1 MAENGVKISDND
13 VLASA
18 EYLLVLN
25 EGTSGLFTV
34 AGLGTLLAGGGV
46 LVGTPTTDALSA
58 RITAVEDQAF
68 AESPIYDT
76 TAEGIAATGEGDRF
90 RVENGDAAIAYD
102 IYDHDA
108 GGVAT
113 FLTDIPAGSAL
124 VTKPTISNALS
135 EYAPQATTARANIGA
150 ASAAVLSDVSL
161 AVGDVAARTQGIY
174 SDGEVI
180 QFDPVVDGAADGETG
195 MVFAITDANDQACFA
210 ISPEG
215 GVYIAQL
222 YTQDFVF
229 DQLSAETYAI
239 EDDTS
244 LGYAFAIADANE
256 RIGFGV
262 RQTGEVDIKGGARLG
277 GQAAGWDFVIVD
289 GNDRIGMG
297 LKNGVLYVPQISAE
311 GQTTSNTNLRNMLF
325 SDKVRLA
332 TPMVQLPVAQY
343 NTIMNYGQSLG
354 EGNETWPSL
363 SKLWQQGALMVGD
376 NVDNLGVETYDAM
389 GVDQFN
395 PLVANTHNN
404 VSNLTGAEEALLSPG
419 DNNKGEPP
427 VIGLTNGLKFWMNR
441 RALALDDGRN
451 LVAMSSAQA
460 GRTIAQLSRVN
471 SQDAVDRWGGM
482 ISGIQLAK
490 DLADAAGATCVCPIL
505 TWIQGE
511 FDYNTNNGSTN
522 ATRALYRA
530 ALETLFDDANTDIP
544 AITGQGLPPLKLM
557 YQTGGSY
564 TRDADMNGA
573 PDLHVGMAQLEVAIA
588 RDDVVMV
595 GPVYPYTDKG
605 GHLDSNGARW
615 YGHQQAKVA
624 AKILAGEGWQPLRP
638 IEIEKSGAT
647 IFVHYHVPQP
657 PLRFAPTYWSYF
669 EGFDYADKGF
679 AVTSADA
686 ATVYA
691 VEAVQI
697 VSDTIIAIT
706 CAVEPPDD
714 ALLWYADLNIANHDG
729 QGNVCDSDPTLAI
742 DRYEYVPERGMYA
755 SANRPELVGRRYDL
769 RNWSVAF
776 VHPITYSEF

>member
-1 MAENGVKISDND
+1 MAENGVKISDNPT
-13 VLASA
+13 LASA
-18 EYLLVLN
+18 DYLLALN
-25 EGTSGLFTV
+25 EGTSGLFTISD
-34 AGLGTLLAGGGV
+34 LGTLLAGGGV

-90 RVENGDAAIAYD
+90 RVENADPAIAYD
-102 IYDHDA
+102 VYDHDA

-180 QFDPVVDGAADGETG
+180 QFDPVVDGAADGEAE

-210 ISPEG
+210 ISPDG

-222 YTQDFVF
+222 YTQNFVF
-229 DQLSAETYAI
+229 DELSAETYAI

-297 LKNGVLYVPQISAE
+297 LKDGVLYVPQISAQ

-325 SDKVRLA
+325 SDKVRLS
-332 TPMVQLPVAQY
+332 TPMVQLPAAQY
-343 NTIMNYGQSLG
+343 NVIMNYGQSLG

-389 GVDQFN
+389 GVAQFN

-427 VIGLTNGLKFWMNR
+427 VIGLTNGLKFWMNQ

-471 SQDAVDRWGGM
+471 TQDAVDRWAGM
-482 ISGIQLAK
+482 VNGVQLAK

-511 FDYNTNNGSTN
+511 WDYNTNNGSTN

-544 AITGQGLPPLKLM
+544 AITGQSLPPLKLM

-573 PDLHVGMAQLEVAIA
+573 PDLHVGMAQLEVAIVRQVLDLVRLVAKALVAERAAVFA
-588 RDDVVMV
+588 RRVGLEEGPRGHTHGVIGLRVVLEPNLKGVMAPCRGRRDGDLRGRRERVRLEDV
-595 GPVYPYTDKG
+595 GPG
-605 GHLDSNGARW
+605 GGGDEFLAAREGDSLPPWRRKRRRGR
-615 YGHQQAKVA
+615 GH
-624 AKILAGEGWQPLRP
+624 GRC
-638 IEIEKSGAT
+638 
-647 IFVHYHVPQP
+647 
-657 PLRFAPTYWSYF
+657 
-669 EGFDYADKGF
+669 
-679 AVTSADA
+679 
-686 ATVYA
+686 VYA
-691 VEAVQI
+691 
-697 VSDTIIAIT
+697 S
-706 CAVEPPDD
+706 
-714 ALLWYADLNIANHDG
+714 
-729 QGNVCDSDPTLAI
+729 
-742 DRYEYVPERGMYA
+742 
-755 SANRPELVGRRYDL
+755 
-769 RNWSVAF
+769 
-776 VHPITYSEF
+776 